1 MNFTKNPP
9 ATGRHRA
16 VGSVATKQRVGRGAV
31 AVLGL
36 TGIVMGVA
44 AGAAPSAHAS
54 TAALTSASC
63 TVVTIYKGSTG
74 ALVKT
79 LQSRLRG
86 LTADGVFGNLTLAKV
101 KAFQKSHGLTVDGVV
116 GPKTW
121 TALGGFPGCT
131 GGGSSTTVVTKQVVS
146 GIDFLSVRTGPG
158 TGYTRVAKLSPGTK
172 VTGIINNGWLKITSG
187 SYAGKYVSAA
197 YLIDVPKVDPNPPVS
212 TVKGWIATTGGITA
226 SVRSGPGF
234 DYGVVAHK
242 SSGAAVSGTQVSTDW
257 VKISGGYINRGEI
270 ETTSATLTKVNAQIP
285 TSQLCAVNK
294 AYNSPN
300 SFDPGYTVN
309 TTRYINCSAGRAL
322 DSLQAAYKAKFGHY
336 ANIDLAYRDWAEQQ
350 YWYNKLGPAQAN
362 KPGTSNHGM
371 GLAVDF
377 QEWHG
382 HTTEFDWGGVGS
394 NWLRANGG
402 KYGFTQPYAYGTTG
416 ESYHFNFTG

>member
-1 MNFTKNPP
+1 MFNSIASK
-9 ATGRHRA
+9 
-16 VGSVATKQRVGRGAV
+16 GAI

-36 TGIVMGVA
+36 VSVAGGVA
-44 AGAAPSAHAS
+44 AAVAPHADAAASPSA
-54 TAALTSASC
+54 ASC
-63 TVVTIYKGSTG
+63 TVVTIHKGSTG

-79 LQSRLRG
+79 LQSRLGG

-101 KAFQKSHGLTVDGVV
+101 KAFQKSHGLTADGVV

-121 TALGGFPGCT
+121 TALGGFPCSN
-131 GGGSSTTVVTKQVVS
+131 GGSNTTVVTKQVAS

-158 TGYTRVAKLSPGTK
+158 TGYARVAKLSPGTK
-172 VTGIINNGWLKITSG
+172 VTGIINGGWMKITSG
-187 SYAGKYVSAA
+187 GYAGKYVAA
-197 YLIDVPKVDPNPPVS
+197 SYLIDVPKVGPKPPTSNVH
-212 TVKGWIATTGGITA
+212 GWIATTGGITA
-226 SVRSGPGF
+226 TVRSGPGF
-234 DYGVVAHK
+234 NYGVLGHK
-242 SSGAAVSGTQVSTDW
+242 ASGAAVSGTQVNADW
-257 VKISGGYINRGEI
+257 VKIAGGYINRGEI
-270 ETTSATLTKVNAQIP
+270 ETTSSSLTRVNAQIP
-285 TSQLCAVNK
+285 VSQLCAVNG